1 MLSEVIGRR
10 RTRPDAEPKA
20 RGEALYT
27 ADLTLPGMLHATLLL
42 AGRPHARIARLDVAR
57 ARAMPGVRAV
67 LTAAGVP
74 DHRYGLAIADRKLFA
89 DGVVRFEGEVVAAVA
104 ADTEEAAVAAA
115 AAIEVDYV
123 DLEPVLD
130 PEAALHPDSPLVHPE
145 LDGYEMFRPNTGSG
159 NDCARVTIEKGDV
172 DAALE
177 AADVVV
183 TSRFVT
189 ALSHPAPIEPHA
201 VLARWTGDQVTVWST
216 SQVPFLAR
224 AGVAR
229 TLGIP
234 LSSVRIVVTHLGG
247 GFGGKC
253 DFHLEGYVAAL
264 ARVARRPVRLVLTRA
279 EEFVV
284 PDMNRHPMTI
294 TLTTGLSTDGRM
306 TARRA
311 RLVLD
316 TGAYASHGPNSAEI
330 ATLMAVGPY
339 AIPHVSVQAHTVYT
353 HRTPAGSTRGP
364 TAPQLCWAVEQ
375 HVDEIAARIGVDP
388 VEFRLGTLFADG
400 DTTATGRRVVTPS
413 VAACLRTVRERA
425 EAAHRPGE
433 HVGYAVGWWGTVPLA
448 SGALVRVNPD
458 ASATLVVG
466 AQDNGSGAAQALTGI
481 VAQELGLAE
490 DQVGWLGQD
499 TDAGGFDWGSLGS
512 QTTLN
517 AGRSVLAASRDV
529 AGQLRTIGAGL
540 LGVDPDAVDL
550 ADASVRVRATP
561 GRCVPLSAVMS
572 HAHGRHQLVSASAA
586 PEPPAGTERVHATAS
601 VGRTMYE
608 DFPYPS
614 WYAAAALVRVDRETG
629 RITVRR
635 VVQAHDI
642 GRVLNPVGAEGQVH
656 GGVVHSVGMALSEHS
671 VVDDGRHRRPDLL
684 DYRLLTTMDAPEV
697 DVVFL
702 PPADEPSGPYGS
714 RSIGEAAVIPAAAAV
729 GNAVASALGTPVRDL
744 PMLPQHVWRTASE
757 VDR

>member
-1 MLSEVIGRR
+1 MAGVVGSR
-10 RTRPDAEPKA
+10 RTRPDADPKA

-27 ADLTLPGMLHATLLL
+27 ADLSERGVLQAALLL
-42 AGRPHARIARLDVAR
+42 AGRPHARIARLDVTR
-57 ARAMPGVRAV
+57 ARSLPGVRAV
-67 LTAAGVP
+67 LTAADVP
-74 DHRYGLAIADRKLFA
+74 PHRYGLAIADRRLFA
-89 DGVVRFEGEVVAAVA
+89 TDVVRFEGEVVAAVA
-104 ADTEEAAVAAA
+104 ADTDEAARAAVAAV
-115 AAIEVDYV
+115 EV
-123 DLEPVLD
+123 D
-130 PEAALHPDSPLVHPE
+130 PEAALRDDAPLVHPDAHEYE
-145 LDGYEMFRPNTGSG
+145 LFRPDTRSG
-159 NDCARVTIEKGDV
+159 NDCARVTVEKGDV
-172 DAALE
+172 DAALA

-183 TSRFVT
+183 TSRFTT

-234 LSSVRIVVTHLGG
+234 LSSVRVVVTHLGG

-253 DFHLEGYVAAL
+253 DFHLEGHVAAL
-264 ARVARRPVRLVLTRA
+264 ARAARRPVRLVLTRA

-284 PDMNRHPMTI
+284 PDMKRHPMTI
-294 TLTTGLSTDGRM
+294 TLTTGLSADGRM
-306 TARRA
+306 LARRA

-339 AIPHVSVQAHTVYT
+339 AIPQVSVQAHTVYT
-353 HRTPAGSTRGP
+353 HRTPAGSTRAP
-364 TAPQLCWAVEQ
+364 TAPQLCWALEQ
-375 HVDEIAARIGVDP
+375 HVDEIAARLGVDP
-388 VEFRLGTLFADG
+388 VEFRLGAVFADG
-400 DTTATGRRVVTPS
+400 DTTATGRRVVAP
-413 VAACLRTVRERA
+413 AAGACLRAVRERA
-425 EAAHRPGE
+425 EAAQQPGE

-466 AQDNGSGAAQALTGI
+466 AQDNGSGAALALTSI
-481 VAQELGLAE
+481 VAHELGLPEA
-490 DQVGWLGQD
+490 QVGWLGQD

-529 AGQLRTIGAGL
+529 AGQLRRLGAEL
-540 LGVDPDAVDL
+540 LDADPDDVEL
-550 ADASVRVRATP
+550 AHSTARLRGAHA
-561 GRCVPLSAVMS
+561 RCVPLSVVMS
-572 HAHGRHQLVSASAA
+572 YAHGRHQLVSASAS
-586 PEPPAGTERVHATAS
+586 PLPPPGTEQVHATRS

-629 RITVRR
+629 RVTVRR

-671 VVDDGRHRRPDLL
+671 TVDAGRQRRTDLL
-684 DYRLLTTMDAPEV
+684 DYRLLTAVDAPEV

-702 PPADEPSGPYGS
+702 PAADEPTGPYGS
-714 RSIGEAAVIPAAAAV
+714 RSIGEAAVVPAAAAV
-729 GNAVASALGTPVRDL
+729 GNAVAAALGGPVRDL
-744 PMLPQHVWRTASE
+744 PMLPHHVWRAAERSGP
-757 VDR
+757 